1 MTQREN
7 QAFWDLRDSAME
19 FTPAQWD
26 EHYRA
31 LAPWLVH
38 ENAEIRSC
46 TVERLT
52 MAALWA
58 EQSCVPFKERDDKK
72 AIARLAW
79 LLNEIETAHAT
90 HADVIPCVLGDLRY
104 KGNSEPFRT
113 PLQTWLGDLLEHPRN
128 GVRLDIVEGTLLLL
142 QPSDDKD
149 WPRLAARWI
158 ALLDHPSEYVRAC
171 AARRLGDACYDE
183 LVDPTDAELLAIIS
197 AKELERPGVAGP
209 FWSFDSSN
217 PDPEHVALW
226 MLDLLERRHG
236 EAPHDMAFN
245 DIAFHLHEL
254 CSYSP
259 ELVLRMMA
267 HGFDELAAMTAT
279 EETTPVEGMEPVL
292 VQLSLSHNRRVAGA
306 AAWHLHH
313 VYGHRQIYG
322 DRPSEND
329 EGPDDAQT

>member
-7 QAFWDLRDSAME
+7 QDFWDLRDSAME

-26 EHYRA
+26 EHFRA

-38 ENAEIRSC
+38 DNAEIRSC

-58 EQSCVPFKERDDKK
+58 EQSCVPFNERDDKK

-79 LLNEIETAHAT
+79 LLDEIETAHAT
-90 HADVIPCVLGDLRY
+90 HADVIPFVLGELRY
-104 KGNSEPFRT
+104 KGDSEPFRT
-113 PLQTWLGDLLEHPRN
+113 PLQTWLGDFLAHPRS
-128 GVRLDIVEGTLLLL
+128 GVRPDIVEGTLLLL
-142 QPSDDKD
+142 EPRDDNE

-158 ALLDHPSEYVRAC
+158 ALLDHPSGYVRAC
-171 AARRLGDACYDE
+171 AARCLGESCYDE
-183 LVDPTDAELLAIIS
+183 LVDPTDTELLAIIT

-209 FWSFDSSN
+209 FWSFDSSS
-217 PDPEHVALW
+217 PEPEHVALW

-236 EAPHDMAFN
+236 EPPHDMAFN

-254 CSYSP
+254 CGHSP

-292 VQLSLSHNRRVAGA
+292 AQLCLSHNRRVAGA

-313 VYGHRQIYG
+313 VYGHRHI
-322 DRPSEND
+322 DRDLTPENS
-329 EGPDDAQT
+329 GVPNDAQT